1 VEGKAPVDEFAGHVV
16 PDITAGMSNGHAE
29 ALSVDL

>member
-1 VEGKAPVDEFAGHVV
+1 VEGKASIDEFAGYVV
-16 PDITAGMSNGHAE
+16 PHITARMSDGHAE